1 MLSTLNQR
9 SLFSMLGVAC
19 ALGAVSAAQAEEV
32 TAASQVSMEDL
43 RKQLEEQSRQ
53 IAVQQRALE
62 DEMRRLESHK
72 RALQETKHQVEI
84 MKARLDGR
92 PEPRART
99 EVAQADAGTPQ
110 YVGQAPEPVKDSR
123 PQAIARIFEQPGV
136 LTPRGKFTFEPSL
149 QYSYSSN
156 NRVAL
161 VGFTIIPAIT
171 IGLIDI
177 RSVNRN
183 TLIGALTGRYG
194 VTNRFEVEAK
204 LPYVHRS
211 DSTLTRPFGA
221 VSETDSA
228 FDSSGSGIGDVEFAA
243 RYQLNEGGGDRPY
256 YIGGL
261 RVKLR
266 NGKDPFEVDVDPN
279 TNLATTLP
287 MGSGFYSIQPSLTA
301 IYPSDPAV
309 FFGSVSY
316 LWNLKRDI
324 NRTVGLANIGTVD
337 PGDALGFNFGMGLA
351 LNEKASFSLGYD
363 HSIVGKDKLDGS
375 FLPTTQ
381 TRQVGSLLIGYA
393 YRLNNTTSL
402 NLSLGVG
409 VTSEAPNVQLTF
421 RAPITF

>member
-1 MLSTLNQR
+1 MLSISNR
-9 SLFSMLGVAC
+9 RNLFSMLGVAC
-19 ALGAVSAAQAEEV
+19 ALGVASATQAEE
-32 TAASQVSMEDL
+32 TTTASQASMEEL
-43 RKQLEEQSRQ
+43 RKQLEAQSRQ
-53 IAVQQRALE
+53 IAVQQRELE
-62 DEMRRLESHK
+62 EEMRRMESHK
-72 RALQETKHQVEI
+72 RALQETRRQVEI

-92 PEPRART
+92 PEPRVRT
-99 EVAQADAGTPQ
+99 DVAQAESGTPQ
-110 YVGQAPEPVKDSR
+110 HVGKAPEPARDSR

-177 RSVNRN
+177 RSVNRS
-183 TLIGALTGRYG
+183 TFIGALTGRYG
-194 VTNRFEVEAK
+194 LTNRLEVEAK
-204 LPYVHRS
+204 LPYVHRN

-228 FDSSGSGIGDVEFAA
+228 FDSSGNGIGDVEFAA

-261 RVKLR
+261 RVKMR
-266 NGKDPFEVDVDPN
+266 NGKDPFEVEVDPN
-279 TNLATTLP
+279 TNLAKTLP
-287 MGSGFYSIQPSLTA
+287 TGSGFYGIQPSLTI

-309 FFGSVSY
+309 FFGSASY

-363 HSIVGKDKLDGS
+363 HSIVGKDKFDGN
-375 FLPTTQ
+375 FLPTSQ
-381 TRQVGSLLIGYA
+381 TRQLGSLLVGYA
-393 YRLNNTTSL
+393 YRLNNRTSL
-402 NLSLGVG
+402 NLSLGMG
-409 VTSEAPNVQLTF
+409 VTSEAPNVQLTL